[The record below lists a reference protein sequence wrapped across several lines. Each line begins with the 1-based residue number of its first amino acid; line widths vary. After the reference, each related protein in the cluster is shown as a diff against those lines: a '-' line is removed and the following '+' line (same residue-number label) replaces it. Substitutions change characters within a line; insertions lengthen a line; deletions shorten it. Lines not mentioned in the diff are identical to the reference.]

1 MRKYNEDGMKFIIV
15 AYLGIDSGDLKKVND
30 PKVLKKIVS
39 QCSNK
44 AYQDLKRR
52 VPYRYSIS
60 RIKSLEKTERDE
72 YCLKKEDFIKEIKRK
87 IVDGLVD
94 EDGLVASEKMCP
106 RDIIQRVWSVQENYS
121 GLFSEENPFTIGLA
135 QKWVNMTIK
144 YVWAL
149 GILDENY
156 EEKIDMPIDGYIIN
170 KINKE
175 EKDIDVPNNAWS
187 KWNNFAEYER
197 IQDSLTEELRNI
209 EKTRIRWENDAWI
222 DETIERNS
230 KKS

>member
-72 YCLKKEDFIKEIKRK
+72 YCSKKEDFIKEIKRK

-106 RDIIQRVWSVQENYS
+106 RGIIKDVLEVQKKYEK
-121 GLFSEENPFTIGLA
+121 LFSEKNSFTIGLA

-175 EKDIDVPNNAWS
+175 EKGIDMPNEAWS
-187 KWNNFAEYER
+187 KWNNFDEYEK
-197 IQDSLTEELRNI
+197 IQDSLTEELRKK